1 MKYLKSAFIGIIV
14 SCFVLAIFAAIY
26 WDAKL
31 IIVWLLQG
39 AAQGLLSVLIYN
51 KRLRIVYLLKFII
64 HTITSYLLVLI
75 SLLLTS
81 GFWGGVSFSNI
92 IEISISWFIVFVIIF
107 IYFYYTNYIKAQ
119 RINERLN
126 KK

>member
-92 IEISISWFIVFVIIF
+92 IEISISWFIIFVIIF